1 MSNQQQAKSVG
12 LGQAF
17 GIILGTLVSIVLFVP
32 RLIGLADKTV
42 DMLDDVLDSGKA
54 ITTTMKESAEDFSWL
69 PAGPTAC
76 SMPGTKAAAS
86 NAMEASTLACAHWRR
101 LQRPSG
107 NLEATKRVRATS
119 RRVRSRVWRAVS

>member
-1 MSNQQQAKSVG
+1 MSNTNQAKSVG

-54 ITTTMKESAEDFSWL
+54 ITTTMKESAEDFRNTSKL
-69 PAGPTAC
+69 QADATYKQRMQDINDARTSQGLQPIDVQSARTLSP
-76 SMPGTKAAAS
+76 AAA
-86 NAMEASTLACAHWRR
+86 EALAK
-101 LQRPSG
+101 LNP
-107 NLEATKRVRATS
+107 
-119 RRVRSRVWRAVS
+119 